1 MATNQT
7 ARRGIVHIRVDDQVK
22 EKATNVLGVVGLSP
36 SEAVRLFRR
45 RVVLENGY
53 PRELKLPNAATLGA
67 IDEAD
72 EILAQNRTRL
82 LSPDKVFN
90 ELEKSR
96 EEYGRL

>member
-7 ARRGIVHIRVDDQVK
+7 ARRGMVDIRVDDQVK
-22 EKATNVLGVVGLSP
+22 EKATSVLGVVGLSP

-82 LSPDKVFN
+82 LNPDKVFN
-90 ELEKSR
+90 ELEQGR
-96 EEYGRL
+96 EEYGRQ